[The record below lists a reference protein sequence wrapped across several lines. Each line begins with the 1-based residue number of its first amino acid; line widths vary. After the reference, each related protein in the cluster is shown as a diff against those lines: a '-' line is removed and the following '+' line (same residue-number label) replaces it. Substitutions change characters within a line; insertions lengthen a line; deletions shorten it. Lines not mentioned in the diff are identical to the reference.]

1 MLYSDERKVLYADNS
16 IAADPILRW
25 LRDNGVQ
32 AWLVDEDDLG
42 GLDPALAFV
51 HATGIVVRDAEAE
64 RARNLI
70 TAYQQATIE
79 PTAEL
84 RGDEV

>member
-1 MLYSDERKVLYADNS
+1 MLYTEDRKVLYADNS
-16 IAADPILRW
+16 IAADPILCW

-32 AWLVDEDDLG
+32 AWLIDEDDLG

-51 HATGIVVRDAEAE
+51 HGCGIVVHDRDAE

-70 TAYQQATIE
+70 STYQQATIE

-84 RGDEV
+84 GGDEA